1 MRIATRTRSGAI
13 LLSAFAI
20 LIAPVFGQDGAAQSP
35 VSDDGAAR
43 SYRTASGLLAR
54 GLHDLAVEEYR
65 KFLEACPTHEKAPVA
80 RYGLAVCLVK
90 LQKFEE
96 ALGALRA
103 MGAGA
108 EFPYKAETLALTG
121 QCEMALGRPG
131 QALPALEALI
141 QEYPKHELAD
151 DAAAM
156 STEALYQSGK
166 AEEAAKRCEE
176 FAKRWPKNPLRER
189 VDLVHGLAAAAN
201 GDSSSACE
209 RLEAWLAAYPQSVE
223 RSRAQLAL
231 GQAQAAL
238 GRHEAATAA
247 LREAAQ
253 SKDARVAAQAALA
266 LSGALREIGKGG
278 EAAPIVEA
286 LLKDEKAGPGLRSAA
301 RFERARLAF
310 DAQRY
315 DEALR
320 EFDAIGKD
328 AGDDASLGGDAAYWA
343 AKCALRKG
351 DAADAAGRLTGA
363 IERFASSPL
372 LAEMRYDR
380 AVSLLRAERVDD
392 AAGAL
397 DEFQAAHAKHELA
410 ADALHLAAAIE
421 HQRKNYDR
429 SGELCRAFLKK
440 HARHKLAAKVAFLA
454 GENDFFAGRFAE
466 ALAAF
471 EAFERAFPKD
481 EQTLRAA
488 LRIGLALHR
497 LERFDDA
504 AKRLGPV
511 AAAAEADKSLAAAL
525 LALGDIEFQRSE
537 WKSAEARLRAYVDLA
552 AKDAGGVDD
561 ALLKAGLACQRQ
573 ERFEDAVKTFDE
585 FLQRFP
591 QSPHTIQAVFER
603 GQALAMLKQTDAA
616 RQAFERVIAEGKDSR
631 FTAPARQH
639 LATLAAASK
648 DFKLAAEQ
656 YRLAMDAQPAG
667 AGGADA
673 LLGQAESLLAL
684 EDYAGAEQAFREY
697 LAKNARGEKA
707 PRAAAQ
713 LAIAMAR
720 QDRHADAL
728 KTITSLQPHM
738 PKLDTGLR
746 RNVRHEQAWCLR
758 KTNQTR
764 EAAEVYRGLLRDDAK
779 DCFAAVGLGE
789 VESAAGRC
797 EAAVEALSV
806 LRQADASAIDPSALE
821 PGLYR
826 LGTCEFELG
835 KFVEAAATLDRFVKQ
850 FDRSPL
856 LASACYFLGEA
867 RLKSGDAERAAEALT
882 RAVAATEDAAI
893 RGPALLRLG
902 DALATLQR
910 WAKSEQAFADYLDKY
925 SSTEFWGQARFGQ
938 AWAREN
944 QGRLD
949 EAIEAYRDVVDKHKG
964 PTAARAQFQ
973 LGECLFAKKQFED
986 AARELLKVDIL
997 FAYPEW
1003 SAAALYEA
1011 GRCFEQMNKLAEAR
1025 TQYSAVVEKHRQTKW
1040 ADLAGQRM
1048 SALAGGGLPGKSK

>member
-1 MRIATRTRSGAI
+1 MRIARTIRSGAI
-13 LLSAFAI
+13 LLSVLAI
-20 LIAPVFGQDGAAQSP
+20 LGTPVFGQDGAAQKP
-35 VSDDGAAR
+35 AADDAATR
-43 SYRTASGLLAR
+43 SYRTASGLLSR
-54 GLHDLAVEEYR
+54 GLHELAVEEYQ
-65 KFLEACPTHEKAPVA
+65 KFLAASPTHEKAPLA

-90 LQKFEE
+90 LQKYEE

-103 MGAGA
+103 IDGGA
-108 EFPYKAETLALTG
+108 EFPYKAEALALSG
-121 QCEMALGRPG
+121 QCEMALARPA
-131 QALPALEALI
+131 QALAPRERLF

-156 STEALYQSGK
+156 SAEALYQSGQ
-166 AEEAAKRCEE
+166 AEAAAKRCEE
-176 FAKRWPKNPLRER
+176 FASRWPKSALRER
-189 VDLVHGLAAAAN
+189 VDLVYGLAAAA
-201 GDSSSACE
+201 GADSGAACE
-209 RLEAWLAAYPQSVE
+209 RLDAWLKAYPQSAE

-231 GQAQAAL
+231 GQSLAAQ
-238 GRHEAATAA
+238 GKHEAATAA
-247 LREAAQ
+247 LRDAAR
-253 SKDARVAAQAALA
+253 SSDARVAAQASLA
-266 LSGALREIGKGG
+266 LSGALRETGKGG

-310 DAQRY
+310 DGQRY
-315 DEALR
+315 DDALR
-320 EFDAIGKD
+320 EFDAIGAD
-328 AGDDASLGGDAAYWA
+328 AKEDASLGGEAAYWA

-351 DAADAAGRLTGA
+351 DAADAAGRLASA

-380 AVSLLRAERVDD
+380 AVALLRAEYVDE
-392 AAGAL
+392 AAAAL
-397 DEFQAAHAKHELA
+397 EEFQAAHGKHELA

-440 HARHKLAAKVAFLA
+440 YPRHKLASKVAFLA
-454 GENDFFAGRFAE
+454 GENDFFAGRYAE

-471 EAFERAFPKD
+471 ETFERTFPKD
-481 EQTLRAA
+481 EQAQRAA

-511 AAAAEADKSLAAAL
+511 ADAADADKTLAAAL

-537 WKSAEARLRAYVDLA
+537 WKAAEARLRKYVSLA

-585 FLQRFP
+585 FLVRFP
-591 QSPHTIQAVFER
+591 QSPHVIQAVFER

-631 FTAPARQH
+631 FVAPARQH
-639 LATLAAASK
+639 LATLAAANK

-673 LLGQAESLLAL
+673 LLGQAESLLAM
-684 EDYAGAEQAFREY
+684 EDYAGAETAFHEY
-697 LAKNARGEKA
+697 LSKNARGEKS

-728 KTITSLQPHM
+728 KTIASLQPHLA
-738 PKLDTGLR
+738 KLDAGLR

-758 KTNQTR
+758 KTNQAK
-764 EAAEVYRGLLRDDAK
+764 EAAEVYRGLLRDDAA
-779 DCFAAVGLGE
+779 DYFAAVGLGE

-797 EAAVEALSV
+797 EAAVEVLSV
-806 LRQADASAIDPSALE
+806 LRRAEASAIDNAALE

-826 LGTCEFELG
+826 LGACEFELG
-835 KFVEAAATLDRFVKQ
+835 KFAEAAATLDRFVKQ

-867 RLKSGDAERAAEALT
+867 RLKSGDAEKAAEALT
-882 RAVAATEDAAI
+882 RAVAATDDGAI

-902 DALATLQR
+902 EALATLQR

-925 SSTEFWGQARFGQ
+925 GSTEFWGQARFGQ

-944 QGRLD
+944 QGRPD

-1003 SAAALYEA
+1003 SAAALFEA

-1025 TQYSAVVEKHRQTKW
+1025 TQYTAVVEKHKQTKW
-1040 ADLAGQRM
+1040 AELANQRM
-1048 SALAGGGLPGKSK
+1048 SALAGGGLPGKGK